1 MGDPRGRWDGNT
13 LVVESIGFNGQTW
26 FDHAGNFHSDAL
38 KLTERLTRIASDA
51 IDYEVTIDDPKVFT
65 RPWKMRMPLYLNK
78 DMPRVL
84 EDECYLDAEEA
95 GKPIRGA
102 HPEDRGKAK

>member
-1 MGDPRGRWDGNT
+1 
-13 LVVESIGFNGQTW
+13 
-26 FDHAGNFHSDAL
+26 
-38 KLTERLTRIASDA
+38 
-51 IDYEVTIDDPKVFT
+51 
-65 RPWKMRMPLYLNK
+65 LYLHT